1 MSRLTDKLFGTH
13 SQREIKRIRG
23 DVDRIESLRPAMQ
36 ALTDEELRAKT
47 GEFKAAKNALFE
59 VPYEYKAI
67 SAEEVPEYV
76 KSNAGAGVLEV
87 LK

>member
-47 GEFKAAKNALFE
+47 DEFKNQFCRRPMRQSERVPAAHSTWS
-59 VPYEYKAI
+59 PSGY
-67 SAEEVPEYV
+67 S
-76 KSNAGAGVLEV
+76 
-87 LK
+87 